1 MREWVRSLGLR
12 ATISNCSNNYG
23 PRQHIEK
30 FIPRQITNLIDGVRP
45 RLYGQGVNVR
55 DWIHTEDHSSAVLR
69 ILERGEI
76 GRTYLIGSDG
86 ERNNR
91 EIVEILLELF
101 ERPADDYDLVADRP
115 GHDLRYA
122 IDNTALRTEL
132 GWEPQFTDIRAG
144 LADTVRWYREN
155 EAWWRPAKDAVEAT
169 YRAQGQ

>member
-1 MREWVRSLGLR
+1 MRAWVRSFGVQ
-12 ATISNCSNNYG
+12 ATLSNCSNNYG
-23 PRQHIEK
+23 PYQHVEK

-101 ERPADDYDLVADRP
+101 DRPADDYDLVADRP

-155 EAWWRPAKDAVEAT
+155 ETWWRPAKAAVEAT
-169 YRAQGQ
+169 YRDQGQ